1 MKEEGFVNAA
11 LKQIKEK
18 NTNARFLANQA
29 LFNSPDS
36 TKIQA
41 SAKVSVAFAL
51 NVYNQDHNDL
61 TDLVEKATNVK
72 TVGGLKKIIEKA
84 EQIMDSRD

>member
-1 MKEEGFVNAA
+1 MKEQGFVNAA

-41 SAKVSVAFAL
+41 SAKVSIAFAL

-84 EQIMDSRD
+84 EQIMESRD

>member
-41 SAKVSVAFAL
+41 SAKVSIAFAL

>member
-84 EQIMDSRD
+84 EQIMNSRD

>member
-18 NTNARFLANQA
+18 NTNARFLAKQA

-41 SAKVSVAFAL
+41 SAKVSIAFAL

>member
-41 SAKVSVAFAL
+41 SAKVSIAFAL
-51 NVYNQDHNDL
+51 NVYNQAHNDL

>member
-36 TKIQA
+36 TKMQS
-41 SAKVSVAFAL
+41 SAKVSIAFAL

>member
-41 SAKVSVAFAL
+41 SAKVSIAFAL

-72 TVGGLKKIIEKA
+72 TIGGLKKIIEKA